1 METVGGFAIDHRL
14 GASHFPAIGAFSGGG
29 VAYFDW
35 SSKRY
40 RHISV
45 EEQVRVELFRDE
57 GASRMTHSVK
67 GHD

>member
-35 SSKRY
+35 SSKR
-40 RHISV
+40 
-45 EEQVRVELFRDE
+45 
-57 GASRMTHSVK
+57 
-67 GHD
+67 